1 MHYRTG
7 YVLYSRIGKYR
18 SGSNIGI
25 KVRKDKNGQNIQE
38 KRWKLKQNIL
48 ANIITK
54 WYIKMIT
61 KKDKSRKITKNYI

>member
-38 KRWKLKQNIL
+38 KRGKLKQNIL

-54 WYIKMIT
+54 
-61 KKDKSRKITKNYI
+61 